1 MDKKA
6 IKCSS
11 LFDSRTGEVLR
22 DRMILIDGERIEDVL
37 PQAEAVLDGREVIDL
52 SGKFVTPG
60 LIDCHVHL
68 SSSILQ
74 CNYQCF
80 RIIFITIKT
89 RKTLHSIFTLFQTES
104 LITHIRCMAAVCQ
117 FQFNRGQ
124 TKITYAA
131 G

>member
-68 SSSILQ
+68 SSSGQ
-74 CNYQCF
+74 GSGEKRFYE
-80 RIIFITIKT
+80 TIGVWALTALKNAQADLMAGFT
-89 RKTLHSIFTLFQTES
+89 SLRVCGDKGFVSEAVRDSI
-104 LITHIRCMAAVCQ
+104 
-117 FQFNRGQ
+117 NRG
-124 TKITYAA
+124 A
-131 G
+131 